1 MSAATDIKDYL
12 SQHPFRVIITGSR
25 NWRDA
30 GIMRERILRLE
41 LTTSHPNTCI
51 VHGASP
57 LGGADWIA
65 DDIADELGIRC
76 ERFPPDPRILPRTK
90 ALRMRNAR
98 MVKAGGDLL
107 LAFPLADSR
116 GTWDTYNLAR
126 AHGIAV
132 EVVSR

>member
-1 MSAATDIKDYL
+1 MSAASPIKEFL
-12 SQHPFRVIITGSR
+12 STHPFRVIITGSR
-25 NWRDA
+25 NWKNV
-30 GIMRERILRLE
+30 GMMRERIERLE
-41 LTTSHPNTCI
+41 LTVSHPATCI

-76 ERFPPDPRILPRTK
+76 ERFPPDPRIQPRAT
-90 ALRMRNAR
+90 ALRLRNQR
-98 MVKAGGDLL
+98 MIKTGADLV

-116 GTWDTYNLAR
+116 GTWDTVNLAR
-126 AHGIAV
+126 AYGIPY